1 MATGDEKL
9 TDPYKILGV
18 SRDASEDDIKKAYR
32 KLSRKYHPDANIN
45 NPNKE
50 QAEEMFKIVQQ
61 AYNQIMREKETGST
75 GYGSSYGQTRYGQ
88 TRYGHTRYGQ
98 SGYGSS
104 RYGYDGD
111 SRESSED
118 FGGFWGFGPFGF
130 GTYGG
135 SSGYGQGSSAYN
147 SDDETSRHIRAAA
160 NFIRNGA
167 YQEAMNVLSGIEDR
181 DGRWYFYSAQAN
193 SGLGNTATAL
203 EYAKHAL
210 ELEPDNIN
218 YQMLYRQLQSGG
230 QWYSGRGQQ
239 YGRTVVNPGGYCLRI
254 LLLNF
259 LCNICCG
266 SRFFCC

>member
-1 MATGDEKL
+1 M

-18 SRDASEDDIKKAYR
+18 SRDASEEDIKKAYR

-45 NPNKE
+45 NPNQE

-61 AYNQIMREKETGST
+61 AYNQIMHEKENGTSS
-75 GYGSSYGQTRYGQ
+75 YGSSYSQTRYGQ
-88 TRYGHTRYGQ
+88 ARSGQ
-98 SGYGSS
+98 S

-111 SRESSED
+111 RSNNGQD

-135 SSGYGQGSSAYN
+135 SGYGRGNSTSS
-147 SDDETSRHIRAAA
+147 SDDETSRHLGAAA

-167 YQEAMNVLSGIEDR
+167 FQEAVNVLSGIENR
-181 DGRWYFYSAQAN
+181 DSRWYFYSAQAN
-193 SGLGNTATAL
+193 SGLGNSATAL
-203 EYAKHAL
+203 EHARHAL
-210 ELEPDNIN
+210 ELEPDNIS

-230 QWYSGRGQQ
+230 QWYSERGQS
-239 YGRTVVNPGGYCLRI
+239 YGRTVVNPGGYCLKI
-254 LLLNF
+254 LLINF
-259 LCNICCG
+259 VCNICCG